1 MKSLLLKD
9 ENSDLVKKS
18 SFSVQTKKPYGKQI
32 THDLERTI
40 VGMLNG
46 VVEAHILVGVDKNNK
61 PVGIGQ
67 DFEFIDAVP
76 NGTWL

>member
-1 MKSLLLKD
+1 MKD
-9 ENSDLVKKS
+9 ENSDLEFKKS
-18 SFSVQTKKPYGKQI
+18 SFFSANEKTYGKQI

-46 VVEAHILVGVDKNNK
+46 VVEAHILVGVDKNNN

-67 DFEFIDAVP
+67 DFEFIDSAPLMGLMVAD
-76 NGTWL
+76 G